1 MFDSVLFPG
10 RPFSRLTSSPRRQ
23 VDTLSIG
30 RFRLFIFIFFSFSPV
45 NVSGRKWN
53 ANSRSEIIIFPDF
66 NTYTHVCLY
75 RRIISFRVLSSLF
88 HPSRTHHC
96 SLTPWR
102 LDVTSWEKFFYDRK
116 IRGNS
121 HQGKLGDLSG
131 DRAFYPISAISL
143 DSVLFE
149 ANRPVLHSRNHHSL
163 ASKLCVYPPRSIVAS
178 IFITQAVYTD
188 PALAALRDSYYY
200 SPLFHE
206 ENSK

>member
-30 RFRLFIFIFFSFSPV
+30 RFRLFIFIFFSFSPI

-66 NTYTHVCLY
+66 NTHTHVCLY

-143 DSVLFE
+143 DSL
-149 ANRPVLHSRNHHSL
+149 RSKSSRAPFAEPSFTRL
-163 ASKLCVYPPRSIVAS
+163 ETLCLPAS
-178 IFITQAVYTD
+178 IDRCLDI
-188 PALAALRDSYYY
+188 YYASCLY
-200 SPLFHE
+200 RSRSSRVTWFVLLFAPLPWR
-206 ENSK
+206 K